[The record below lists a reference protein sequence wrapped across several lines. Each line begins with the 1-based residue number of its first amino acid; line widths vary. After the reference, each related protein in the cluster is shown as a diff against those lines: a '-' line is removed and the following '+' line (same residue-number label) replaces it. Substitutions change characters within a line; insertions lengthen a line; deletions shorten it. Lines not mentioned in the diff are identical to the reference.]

1 MNKKINIMLRE
12 DERLH
17 QSGPMTYFGYFADNS
32 PVELKELEQEGV
44 NCVSPNNVIYLPEI
58 KDGISVDPCL
68 LGKKSAVN
76 FKQQFSGSG
85 LSFDI
90 CLGGWNNGLFNYL
103 PEWYIEK
110 HPGMVMTD
118 HHGDIILAS
127 MMGKPKPWIN
137 IEYGPYLAEIEQF
150 MKGFIEEFGSDE
162 RMIYWVTG
170 GEMLYPAYVY
180 PNRTSDYSSLAQE
193 HFRAWLKNKY
203 ITINELGKHWNP
215 AETVSDFC
223 DITAPMWEDKSPKGL
238 DWHDFRLYAMAEYF
252 QKQYQTL
259 LSTSSDKPLL
269 SILHGDMFHDR
280 TYTEMGQS
288 IYLMSSVSDGLATSQ
303 ILFNMKKPNLN
314 LLYLQFI
321 TSIGK
326 LATSQALACVSPP
339 SIGQVI
345 NNSFTP
351 WDVRKAIY
359 ECLGMGIWHAG
370 LVQWKGHLPD
380 GNWQISGTAAQQ
392 EVSKIAGELTSMN
405 AELKGMA
412 RVKPSVGILYSEA
425 TWILDGW
432 LPEWTLLHKAALD
445 THIPY
450 LTLFDAGLNDQ
461 LESRDIQFIVVPYAT
476 YIRPEAGERLEEFVR
491 QGGYLILL
499 DDGQELAT
507 SVGHQ
512 SMGWSQPF
520 STNHFQFNQQDA
532 SHRFQAASI
541 SEGKGEI
548 LWIRSKFN
556 RLFLER
562 IFYAQETQILQM
574 WQYAVKWIKEKQYA
588 QPLLGVPS
596 QVESFLLS
604 DGNDLVC
611 VFINSSLENVEFGLS
626 FSKELVNPHMDAEIT
641 DLLEGDILPA
651 LLNESPFAVSL
662 KGYST
667 KVFKV
672 RLSDENTKDIETD
685 GVSIMVIDQ
694 SRDSLLLKVFNS
706 NGMAGENLYVTG
718 KAAPLF
724 DYPMKANCEENGAYR
739 FNLDREQLPKVYDH
753 IQKCYAVYQGPIKLK
768 VKVKRENGE
777 HAAFKSFM
785 I

>member
-1 MNKKINIMLRE
+1 MNKKINIMFRE

-17 QSGPMTYFGYFADNS
+17 QSGPMEYFGYFADNS

-44 NCVSPNNVIYLPEI
+44 NCVSPNNVIYQPEI

-76 FKQQFSGSG
+76 FKQKFSGSG

-103 PEWYIEK
+103 PDWYIEK

-162 RMIYWVTG
+162 RMVYWVTG
-170 GEMLYPAYVY
+170 GEMLYPTYVY
-180 PNRTSDYSSLAQE
+180 PNRTSDYSFLAQE

-203 ITINELGKHWNP
+203 VTINELRRHWHP
-215 AETVSDFC
+215 AEAVSDFSG
-223 DITAPMWEDKSPKGL
+223 ITAPMWEEKSPKGL

-259 LSTSSDKPLL
+259 LSTSSGKPLL

-321 TSIGK
+321 TSTGK
-326 LATSQALACVSPP
+326 LGTSQALACVSPP
-339 SIGQVI
+339 STGQVI

-351 WDVRKAIY
+351 WDVRKAVY

-380 GNWQISGTAAQQ
+380 GNWQISGTVAQQ
-392 EVSKIAGELTSMN
+392 EVSKIAGELASMN

-432 LPEWTLLHKAALD
+432 LPEWTLLHKAALG

-461 LESRDIQFIVVPYAT
+461 LESGDIQFIVVPYAT
-476 YIRPEAGERLEEFVR
+476 CIRPEVGERLGEFVR
-491 QGGYLILL
+491 RGGYLILL

-507 SVGHQ
+507 FVGHQ
-512 SMGWSQPF
+512 SMGWKLPF
-520 STNHFQFNQQDA
+520 STNQFQFKQQDA
-532 SHRFQAASI
+532 SHRYQAALSI
-541 SEGKGEI
+541 EGKGEI

-611 VFINSSLENVEFGLS
+611 VFINSSVEDVEFGLS
-626 FSKELVNPHMDAEIT
+626 FSKELVNPWIDAEIT

-651 LLNESPFAVSL
+651 LLNESPFPVSL

-667 KVFKV
+667 RVFKV
-672 RLSDENTKDIETD
+672 RLSGKNTKDIEAD
-685 GVSIMVIDQ
+685 GISIMVIDQ
-694 SRDSLLLKVFNS
+694 SRDSLLLKVLDS
-706 NGMAGENLYVTG
+706 NGMAGENLHVTG

-724 DYPMKANCEENGAYR
+724 DYPMKASCEENGTYR
-739 FNLDREQLPKVYDH
+739 FNLNREQLPMVYDH
-753 IQKCYAVYQGPIKLK
+753 TRQCYADYQGPIKLK

-777 HAAFKSFM
+777 HAAFKSF
-785 I
+785 IV